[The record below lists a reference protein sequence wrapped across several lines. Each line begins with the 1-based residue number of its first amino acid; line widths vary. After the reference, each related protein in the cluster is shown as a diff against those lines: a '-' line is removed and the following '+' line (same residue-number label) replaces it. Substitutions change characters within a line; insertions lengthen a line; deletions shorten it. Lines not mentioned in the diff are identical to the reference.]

1 MNMAEKETVETGVEA
16 DGKGED
22 TDEQKSLY

>member
-1 MNMAEKETVETGVEA
+1 MNMADKETVETGVEA

-22 TDEQKSLY
+22 EHEQKPLY